1 MRALQKN
8 KKHTIASIVCVVWT
22 SVNLLGSVYELA
34 AAEKRSLWK
43 VQSKSNTVYI
53 MGSIHYLKPQ
63 NYPLDPALD
72 DAFKAAKKLVLEIDL
87 ESAGKEQGQK
97 LMLMKGLYTDGR
109 TLKNGVSAETY
120 GLAEKELKKLG
131 LDIKLFNQFRPWFV
145 ALTVAALEL
154 QRLGFDANHGIDRYF
169 YQKAKKE
176 NKEVIGLETFEYQMD
191 LFDGMAERTQEMML
205 LQTLKDIHSIGGTV
219 GAIVQAWASG
229 DMKTLD
235 SLLLQSLKEYPDV
248 YQRLILDRNRAWLPK
263 IESYLSQ
270 KENYLVV
277 VGAGHLAGKDSVIEM
292 LKAKGYSVEQQ

>member
-8 KKHTIASIVCVVWT
+8 KKHIIASIVCVVWT